1 MSLRK
6 RLIVS
11 MLTILALLCVNVGTH
26 FWGSLARNESM
37 IAYRDSVRA
46 GQLSDEI
53 ERLLEDQRQQ
63 VLVLALLKET
73 TGDKLGASEQQ
84 AALDNI
90 ESINRKVLSLG
101 RLSWDDTE
109 QTYQNLK
116 RSNDQLLEQWTR
128 FYGGYNEEELNIDV
142 ENPLLYLET
151 NQQLDALK
159 QEQSKLAVERA
170 SIIDSTIKLTDRI
183 TVGAFITTLF
193 LTFLLGFILVRYTNR
208 SFKRLQKGTE
218 LIGAGDLSFRIQTA
232 DQSGELADLGRAFND
247 MSEKLANAIGEV
259 QMAKEQADSANAAKS
274 TFLANVSHELRT
286 PLNAIIGYSEMIQEE
301 VNDGEAINKDQL
313 QEDLTKI
320 VFSGRQLLTLIN
332 DVLDLAK
339 IETGKMT
346 IHPESFDPIAT
357 LHTVADSMAP
367 LLNTQGN
374 EMCWDIQGPLPCIHT
389 DATKFRQIVTN
400 LLSNA
405 NKFTEA
411 GSITIRAGITD
422 SQEQIWIEV
431 RDTGIGMTDQQL
443 GRIFEAFEQAERS
456 TSSRYGGTGLGL
468 SLCQE
473 FAHMLGG
480 DITASSTPNVG
491 SSFIVT
497 LPVNLELD
505 PEDA

>member
-37 IAYRDSVRA
+37 VAYRDSVRA

-73 TGDKLGASEQQ
+73 TGDKLGAIEQQ
-84 AALDNI
+84 TALDSI
-90 ESINRKVLSLG
+90 ENINRKVLSLG

-109 QTYQNLK
+109 QTYQKLK
-116 RSNDQLLEQWTR
+116 RSNDQLLQQWSS
-128 FYGGYNEEELNIDV
+128 FYERYNEAEIAIDV
-142 ENPLLYLET
+142 ENPLLYLDT

-183 TVGAFITTLF
+183 TVLAFVTTLF

-247 MSEKLANAIGEV
+247 MSEKLANAISEV
-259 QMAKEQADSANAAKS
+259 QMAKELADSANAAKS

-301 VNDGEAINKDQL
+301 VTDGEAIDTDQL

-320 VFSGRQLLTLIN
+320 VFSGRQLLSLIN

-339 IETGKMT
+339 IETGKMS
-346 IHPESFDPIAT
+346 IHAETFDPVHA
-357 LHTVADSMAP
+357 LHSVADSMAP
-367 LLNTQGN
+367 LFNTQAN
-374 EMCWDIQGPLPCIHT
+374 TLKWEIPEALPHIHT
-389 DATKFRQIVTN
+389 DATKFRQIITN

-411 GSITIRAGITD
+411 GVITIKAGRNLRGD
-422 SQEQIWIEV
+422 CVWIEV
-431 RDTGIGMTDQQL
+431 QDTGIGMTEDQL
-443 GRIFEAFEQAERS
+443 DRIFEAFEQAEQS

-473 FAHMLGG
+473 FARMLGG
-480 DITASSTPNVG
+480 DIQATSTLHVG
-491 SSFIVT
+491 SRFTVT
-497 LPVNLELD
+497 LPVNLALG